1 MLRGAL
7 QAFFRE
13 GETILLTST
22 KRQITT
28 SRSQSVPVQ
37 TKLCTHPLRQNI
49 HTFHSNIRAPLKK
62 SLENFSQME
71 DRRTRES

>member
-1 MLRGAL
+1 MVFYHEFIASQLRSAP
-7 QAFFRE
+7 AR
-13 GETILLTST
+13 
-22 KRQITT
+22 
-28 SRSQSVPVQ
+28 

-49 HTFHSNIRAPLKK
+49 HTFHSNIRAPLNK